1 MRDSFIYPICRKQP
15 IHSNPRVMKK
25 EIRHRRLYAFYHSK
39 VLNALMIVLILG
51 LLLTDYNDTVII
63 PLLCS
68 ATALLLFIG
77 YSAWLWIKKPQR
89 IVINKW
95 LSNISGWFILYY
107 LCVIAITTPNQWWF
121 VVPGVGAVVLL
132 FLSMI
137 NPDTDRQFVIT
148 EVSAE
153 A

>member
-1 MRDSFIYPICRKQP
+1 
-15 IHSNPRVMKK
+15 MKK

-51 LLLTDYNDTVII
+51 LLMTDYNDSFII

-77 YSAWLWIKKPQR
+77 YSAWLWLKKPQQ

-107 LCVIAITTPNQWWF
+107 LCVIAVSTPNQWWF
-121 VVPGVGAVVLL
+121 VLPGIGAVVLL

-137 NPDTDRQFVIT
+137 NPASDHTFAIS
-148 EVSAE
+148 EKAPE

>member
-1 MRDSFIYPICRKQP
+1 
-15 IHSNPRVMKK
+15 MKK

-51 LLLTDYNDTVII
+51 LLMTDYNDSFII

-77 YSAWLWIKKPQR
+77 YSAWLWLKKPQQ

-107 LCVIAITTPNQWWF
+107 LCVIAVSTPNQWWF
-121 VVPGVGAVVLL
+121 VLPGIGAVVLL

-137 NPDTDRQFVIT
+137 NPASDHTFAISEKVP
-148 EVSAE
+148 E